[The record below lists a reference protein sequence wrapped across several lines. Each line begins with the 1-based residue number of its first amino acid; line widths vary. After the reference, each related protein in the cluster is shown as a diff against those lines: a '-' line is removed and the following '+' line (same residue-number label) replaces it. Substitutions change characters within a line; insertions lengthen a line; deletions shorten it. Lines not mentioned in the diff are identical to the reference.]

1 MSDDENERWSQW
13 YKPRNPFLES
23 ATTRS
28 SSPTVQSNPTL
39 FKSSQNSIKVVD
51 PSKLSPDP
59 TIPRGSEKAE
69 FGNVCKG
76 LRECAD
82 EVNDDQNATTTRLS
96 YPICK
101 EEQMGFVS

>member
-1 MSDDENERWSQW
+1 MKTSDG
-13 YKPRNPFLES
+13 RNGTNREIPFWNQQQRGLQ
-23 ATTRS
+23 A
-28 SSPTVQSNPTL
+28 TVQSNPTL

-76 LRECAD
+76 LRECAE